1 MMFKSKTK
9 ILHAMRQGQ
18 IGGGESHVYDLVTN
32 LNKEEFEPIVLSFTD
47 GPIIEKLR
55 QKKITV
61 YVVDTLQPFHFSTF
75 NNVQAILRSE
85 EIDILHAHG
94 TRALSNTVF
103 TAKALGI
110 PVIYTVYGWAFHRD
124 QSLPEKM
131 ARELSEKLLM
141 ANVDLTI
148 QVASSDMST
157 GMLTKKNST
166 IITYGINLD
175 VYSPYRPI
183 KDVRSELRLSTNK
196 TTIGFIDRFTEQ
208 KDPKCFINA
217 IAKIKDSC
225 DDLQFLMMGEGD
237 LKNECMALANKLEVN
252 QLISFCDPIDN
263 RPEVFKAIDIY
274 CSTSLS
280 EGLKPELMEAMAMH
294 KAVIAT
300 NTGSATAFMKD
311 NWNGILFAGGDA
323 EHLGGRFLRLAK
335 DVKIREALGENAY
348 QTIHKQFNLRNTV
361 AENEKIYCSF
371 MNRKMTA

>member
-1 MMFKSKTK
+1 
-9 ILHAMRQGQ
+9 
-18 IGGGESHVYDLVTN
+18 
-32 LNKEEFEPIVLSFTD
+32 
-47 GPIIEKLR
+47 
-55 QKKITV
+55 
-61 YVVDTLQPFHFSTF
+61 
-75 NNVQAILRSE
+75 
-85 EIDILHAHG
+85 
-94 TRALSNTVF
+94 
-103 TAKALGI
+103 
-110 PVIYTVYGWAFHRD
+110 
-124 QSLPEKM
+124 
-131 ARELSEKLLM
+131 
-141 ANVDLTI
+141 
-148 QVASSDMST
+148 
-157 GMLTKKNST
+157 
-166 IITYGINLD
+166 
-175 VYSPYRPI
+175 
-183 KDVRSELRLSTNK
+183 
-196 TTIGFIDRFTEQ
+196 
-208 KDPKCFINA
+208 
-217 IAKIKDSC
+217 
-225 DDLQFLMMGEGD
+225 MMGEGD